1 MRRMS
6 SEGFG
11 EALGQ
16 VVTAERS
23 TAGEALAF
31 FLGPKEPYAA
41 ERSGLLCGMRSWCCT
56 KVMSMFST
64 CG

>member
-6 SEGFG
+6 SGGFR

-16 VVTAERS
+16 VVTAEPS
-23 TAGEALAF
+23 TGEAFAF
-31 FLGPKEPYAA
+31 FLGPDAPYAA